1 MLFRSNGTL
10 YCTSN
15 GATVMGWQAD
25 ANGNIIKDTVSPLSV
40 MSVDKM
46 TSAPSAT
53 TKVTL
58 SGNIDQNDK
67 QVAFDDT
74 GAGYPVTVSFYDNL
88 GNSFMAKLNL
98 MQTGADA
105 SNTYTVSF
113 SDLVDSAGNSALYT
127 VDYDAN
133 GNKEYKSTDQYIS
146 FGGEEYT
153 YTVDSATGELT
164 WTPATSSTVLA
175 FNGSTG
181 EFSYVTDDGNQG
193 STVSLSFNDGNTPN
207 SAFPTSGI
215 TIDFENLT
223 MFSSGGTSVV
233 NSVRGDADGLGCGN
247 TAGNLSGFTVQSDGK
262 IYGVYDNGDQAL
274 FGQVAVATF
283 ANPSGLEAIGD
294 SLYKATLNSGDFDG
308 VGVDP
313 STVRGFTTGALEMSN
328 VDLASEFTS
337 MITTQRGFQAN
348 SRVITTSDSLLE
360 ELVNLKR

>member
-1 MLFRSNGTL
+1 MKAVHVLGRIYSQQTSLRIQTLGQGQLQQNSVHISPGIEFGNEPQQLFLRNIRRQTGINGDAFFIVQSGGETFFTRSGALGVDANGTL

-127 VDYDAN
+127 VDYDAS
-133 GNKEYKSTDQYIS
+133 KYI
-146 FGGEEYT
+146 F
-153 YTVDSATGELT
+153 
-164 WTPATSSTVLA
+164 
-175 FNGSTG
+175 
-181 EFSYVTDDGNQG
+181 
-193 STVSLSFNDGNTPN
+193 
-207 SAFPTSGI
+207 
-215 TIDFENLT
+215 
-223 MFSSGGTSVV
+223 
-233 NSVRGDADGLGCGN
+233 C
-247 TAGNLSGFTVQSDGK
+247 
-262 IYGVYDNGDQAL
+262 
-274 FGQVAVATF
+274 
-283 ANPSGLEAIGD
+283 
-294 SLYKATLNSGDFDG
+294 
-308 VGVDP
+308 
-313 STVRGFTTGALEMSN
+313 
-328 VDLASEFTS
+328 
-337 MITTQRGFQAN
+337 
-348 SRVITTSDSLLE
+348 
-360 ELVNLKR
+360 VNLFFSTIFFVSFIVSFFFSDFCIFIFIFTF